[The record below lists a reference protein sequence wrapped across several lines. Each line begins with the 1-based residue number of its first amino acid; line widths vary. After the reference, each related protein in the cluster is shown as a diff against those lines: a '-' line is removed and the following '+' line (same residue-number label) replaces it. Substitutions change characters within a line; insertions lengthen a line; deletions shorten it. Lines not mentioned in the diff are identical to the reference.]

1 MNRKESLGL
10 HVKRLLSS
18 VSHHGEAH
26 LTEVEID
33 LVQISLLLEGAIE
46 KLSYNFISMHDAV
59 SAQQDA
65 INILLAGGQ
74 LTEQQRANLVLAEAD
89 IGRHVN
95 SAVTSMQFQDLTNQ
109 LLERTMKRAAGL
121 REFLITL
128 GAHGADIAAISGDDE
143 VIELLGKVRMAL
155 AEQSLKLRGALR
167 KAVHQQ
173 HLESG
178 DVELF

>member
-1 MNRKESLGL
+1 MNKEKSLGL

-18 VSHHGEAH
+18 VSHHGAVH

-46 KLSYNFISMHDAV
+46 KLSYNFISIHAAF

-65 INILLAGGQ
+65 INILLAGGS
-74 LTEQQRANLVLAEAD
+74 LTEQQRANLLLSEAEV
-89 IGRHVN
+89 GRHVN
-95 SAVTSMQFQDLTNQ
+95 AAVTSMQFQDLTSQ
-109 LLERTMKRAAGL
+109 LLERTMKRATGL
-121 REFLITL
+121 REFLSTL
-128 GAHGADIAAISGDDE
+128 DAHGADIETISEDDE
-143 VIELLGKVRMAL
+143 VIELLSKVRVAL
-155 AEQSLKLRGALR
+155 AEQSIKLRGALR

-178 DVELF
+178 DIELF

>member
-1 MNRKESLGL
+1 MNTKESLGM

-18 VSHHGEAH
+18 VSHHGAVH

-46 KLSYNFISMHDAV
+46 KLSHNFIGIHDAV

-65 INILLAGGQ
+65 INTLLAGGN
-74 LTEQQRANLVLAEAD
+74 LTQQQRANLVLAEAD

-128 GAHGADIAAISGDDE
+128 GAYEADIAAISDDDE

-155 AEQSLKLRGALR
+155 AEQSIKLRGALR

-178 DVELF
+178 DIELF

>member
-1 MNRKESLGL
+1 MNKKKSLGL

-18 VSHHGEAH
+18 VSHHGAVH

-33 LVQISLLLEGAIE
+33 LVQIRLLLEGAIE
-46 KLSYNFISMHDAV
+46 KLSHNFISIHAAV

-65 INILLAGGQ
+65 INILLAGGT
-74 LTEQQRANLVLAEAD
+74 LTEQQRANLLLSEAEV
-89 IGRHVN
+89 GRHVN
-95 SAVTSMQFQDLTNQ
+95 AAVTSMQFQDLTSQ
-109 LLERTMKRAAGL
+109 LLERTMKRAVGL

-128 GAHGADIAAISGDDE
+128 GAHGADIATISEDDE

-155 AEQSLKLRGALR
+155 AEQSIRLRGTLR

-178 DVELF
+178 DIELF